1 MKYLYYS
8 TTELQHHGIKGQKW
22 GIRRYQ
28 NKDGTRT
35 MAGRKRYSSRI
46 GTSNDA
52 VHEDYAKTHSKISV
66 KSMSD
71 SELKE
76 RIQRLQMEQR
86 YNELQSKQ
94 VSKGKQYAQKAMKI
108 ATTVAT
114 ATTTAI
120 TIYNN
125 SEKIRKIITDRSRS

>member
-1 MKYLYYS
+1 MTYI
-8 TTELQHHGIKGQKW
+8 EHHGIRGQKW

-35 MAGRKRYSSRI
+35 PAGKKRYASVI
-46 GTSNDA
+46 KD
-52 VHEDYAKTHSKISV
+52 EDNSPHDDYIKTHSKISV
-66 KSMSD
+66 STMSD
-71 SELKE
+71 SELKA

-86 YNELQSKQ
+86 YYELQSKQ
-94 VSKGKQYAQKAMKI
+94 VNKGKQYTQSIIKA

-114 ATTTAI
+114 ITTTAL

-125 SEKIRKIITDRSRS
+125 SEKIRKIITSRREKQN

>member
-1 MKYLYYS
+1 MTYI
-8 TTELQHHGIKGQKW
+8 EHHGIRGQKW

-35 MAGRKRYSSRI
+35 PAGKKRYASVI
-46 GTSNDA
+46 KD
-52 VHEDYAKTHSKISV
+52 EDNSPHDDYIKTHSKISV
-66 KSMSD
+66 SALSD
-71 SELKE
+71 SELKA

-86 YNELQSKQ
+86 YYELQSKQ
-94 VSKGKQYAQKAMKI
+94 VNKGKQYTQSIIKA

-114 ATTTAI
+114 ITTTAL

-125 SEKIRKIITDRSRS
+125 SEKIRKIITSRREKQN